1 MLVAYIQPAVYI
13 VSLALVEG
21 LKVQEKGQY
30 VIDSVDVTCGLSL
43 GEYTALTFVG
53 AFSFEDGLKL
63 VKIQGEAMQLLI
75 LSRTSE
81 ARQRYKWNLEQ
92 TLGSGPMIIVQAA
105 TEAAPSSMVSVI
117 GLNSDK
123 ITAIRNAAND
133 KVSEDEK
140 VQIANFL
147 FLVSWPI
154 YVFCCFS
161 FTSGVVLGIINIY
174 VKTYAYVPSKS
185 TAL

>member
-63 VKIQGEAMQLLI
+63 VKIQGEAMQ
-75 LSRTSE
+75 
-81 ARQRYKWNLEQ
+81 
-92 TLGSGPMIIVQAA
+92 V
-105 TEAAPSSMVSVI
+105 
-117 GLNSDK
+117 
-123 ITAIRNAAND
+123 
-133 KVSEDEK
+133 
-140 VQIANFL
+140 
-147 FLVSWPI
+147 
-154 YVFCCFS
+154 
-161 FTSGVVLGIINIY
+161 
-174 VKTYAYVPSKS
+174 
-185 TAL
+185 